1 LTDLDLTSPVD
12 LIVASVEGKAA
23 RCRFPGS
30 DCVITLRLGRTRE
43 VAPGEIVK
51 VVPRRQWSY
60 AGPCL
65 SGEILSARLDVAA
78 LGLAPLRLEPQGA
91 WDPKE
96 EYWGEEG
103 EPLDDWT
110 RRIIAWGPRMA
121 FEMEQVLPMDDPDDP
136 DGDPIVRSNE
146 RRILRRS

>member
-1 LTDLDLTSPVD
+1 VPFRRDPVGP
-12 LIVASVEGKAA
+12 S
-23 RCRFPGS
+23 RC
-30 DCVITLRLGRTRE
+30 GRSR
-43 VAPGEIVK
+43 
-51 VVPRRQWSY
+51 S
-60 AGPCL
+60 
-65 SGEILSARLDVAA
+65 
-78 LGLAPLRLEPQGA
+78 APLRLEPQGA